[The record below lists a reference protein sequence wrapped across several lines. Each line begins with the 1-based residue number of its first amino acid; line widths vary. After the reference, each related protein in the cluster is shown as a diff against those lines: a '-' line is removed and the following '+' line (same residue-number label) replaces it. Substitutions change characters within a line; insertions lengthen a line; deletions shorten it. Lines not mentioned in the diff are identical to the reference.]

1 MSSLNTEDI
10 PPGGDLDPLEVSAQ
24 PLPGLDNPAARGI
37 DALHGS
43 ASEILRQISELAD
56 ETEISF
62 GAIVDALEERAFGML
77 IFLFAIPAMIPFL
90 VGIQSFV
97 ALPIALL
104 AGQLVVG
111 QRRPWLPR
119 RVRVQTISMSTFRKM
134 TRAVIPWLLRI
145 ERLAKPRLRFLAG
158 RGAEPVLAI
167 LMLIF
172 AAIVAIPGP
181 GTNGVPGVAIAL
193 MALAMIERD
202 GVLAII
208 GSLLGVIYCALFLT
222 LGYAAIGFA
231 MNQFMRLFHG
241 G

>member
-1 MSSLNTEDI
+1 MSSLNNEDS
-10 PPGGDLDPLEVSAQ
+10 PPGGGAGPLQVSPQ
-24 PLPGLDNPAARGI
+24 PVPELDNPAARGI

-43 ASEILRQISELAD
+43 ASDILRQISDLAD

-104 AGQLVVG
+104 AGQMVVG

-119 RVRVQTISMSTFRKM
+119 RIRVHTISMSTFRKM
-134 TRAVIPWLLRI
+134 TKAVIPWLLRI

-158 RGAEPVLAI
+158 RGAEPLLAI

-202 GVLAII
+202 GVLAVI
-208 GSLLGVIYCALFLT
+208 GSVLGVVYCVLFLT

-231 MNQFMRLFHG
+231 MDQFMRLFHG

>member
-1 MSSLNTEDI
+1 MSSLNNEDS
-10 PPGGDLDPLEVSAQ
+10 PPGEGAGPLQVSPQ
-24 PLPGLDNPAARGI
+24 PVPELDNPAARGI

-43 ASEILRQISELAD
+43 ASDILRQISDLAD

-104 AGQLVVG
+104 AGQMVVG

-119 RVRVQTISMSTFRKM
+119 RIRVHTISMSTFRKM
-134 TRAVIPWLLRI
+134 TKAVIPWLLRI

-158 RGAEPVLAI
+158 RGAEPLLAI

-208 GSLLGVIYCALFLT
+208 GSVLGVVYCVLFLT

-231 MNQFMRLFHG
+231 MDQFMRLFHG

>member
-1 MSSLNTEDI
+1 
-10 PPGGDLDPLEVSAQ
+10 
-24 PLPGLDNPAARGI
+24 
-37 DALHGS
+37 
-43 ASEILRQISELAD
+43 
-56 ETEISF
+56 
-62 GAIVDALEERAFGML
+62 
-77 IFLFAIPAMIPFL
+77 MIPFL

-104 AGQLVVG
+104 AGQMVVG

-119 RVRVQTISMSTFRKM
+119 RIRVQTISMSTFRKM
-134 TRAVIPWLLRI
+134 TKAVIPWLLRI

-158 RGAEPVLAI
+158 RGAEPLLAI

-208 GSLLGVIYCALFLT
+208 GSVLGVVYCVLFLT

-231 MNQFMRLFHG
+231 MDQFMRLFHG

>member
-1 MSSLNTEDI
+1 MSSLSDEDSDAGRANP
-10 PPGGDLDPLEVSAQ
+10 PPGAEPHAVD
-24 PLPGLDNPAARGI
+24 GLDNPAARGI

-43 ASEILRQISELAD
+43 ASSILKQISELAD

-104 AGQLVVG
+104 AGQMVVG
-111 QRRPWLPR
+111 QTRPWLPR
-119 RVRVQTISMSTFRKM
+119 RVRTQKISMETFRKM
-134 TRAVIPWLLRI
+134 TNAVVPWLLRV
-145 ERLAKPRLRFLAG
+145 ERLAKPRLQFLAG

-167 LMLIF
+167 LMLAF
-172 AAIVAIPGP
+172 AAIIAIPGP
-181 GTNGVPGVAIAL
+181 GTNGIPGVAVAL
-193 MALAMIERD
+193 IALAMIERD

-208 GSLLGVIYCALFLT
+208 GSAFGVVYAALFLT
-222 LGYAAIGFA
+222 LGYAAIDFVIEQIG
-231 MNQFMRLFHG
+231 RLFQG
-241 G
+241 N

>member
-1 MSSLNTEDI
+1 MSSLNNEDT
-10 PPGGDLDPLEVSAQ
+10 PPGGDSDPLEVSPQ
-24 PLPGLDNPAARGI
+24 PVPELDNPAARGI

-43 ASEILRQISELAD
+43 ASHILRQISELAD

-77 IFLFAIPAMIPFL
+77 MLLFAIPAMLPL
-90 VGIQSFV
+90 VGINSFA

-104 AGQLVVG
+104 AGQMMVG

-119 RVRVQTISMSTFRKM
+119 RLRAQTISVITFRKM
-134 TRAVIPWLLRI
+134 TTAVIPWLLRI
-145 ERLAKPRLRFLAG
+145 ERLTKPRLRFLAG

-167 LMLIF
+167 LILIF

-181 GTNGVPGVAIAL
+181 GTNGVPAFAIAL
-193 MALAMIERD
+193 VGLAMIERD
-202 GVLAII
+202 GFLAIV
-208 GSLLGVIYCALFLT
+208 GSLLGVVYCALFLT

-231 MNQFMRLFHG
+231 VDQFMRLFQG